1 MATDRILVVEDDPQ
15 IQAFLSRVLQGCG
28 YTVLTA
34 GSGASAVTSAAK
46 DRPSL
51 VILDLRLPDM
61 NGYQV
66 CNILRKMFFP
76 STVPIL
82 MLTGLNQP
90 IDQLRGYAHGADA
103 YMTKPCEPP
112 DLLRTVGTLL
122 EQTPAGGA

>member
-1 MATDRILVVEDDPQ
+1 VATDRILVVEDDQQ
-15 IQAFLSRVLQGCG
+15 IQAFLSRVLEGSG
-28 YTVLTA
+28 YSVLTA

-46 DRPSL
+46 ERPSL

-66 CNILRKMFFP
+66 CNILRKMFYP
-76 STVPIL
+76 SAMPIL
-82 MLTGLNQP
+82 MLTALNQP

-112 DLLRTVGTLL
+112 DLLRTITMLL
-122 EQTPAGGA
+122 EQPDTGSA

>member
-15 IQAFLSRVLQGCG
+15 ISAFLSRVLQGCG

-46 DRPSL
+46 ERPNL

-61 NGYQV
+61 TGYQV
-66 CNILRKMFFP
+66 CNILRKMIFP
-76 STVPIL
+76 STVPVL
-82 MLTGLNQP
+82 MLTALNQP

-122 EQTPAGGA
+122 EQATAGGS